1 MANKRISS
9 LDDITLVGGTSTA
22 GLSTTDIIPVTDVDD
37 TTGSPQGTTKK
48 VTVAN
53 LLSGLQAEPA
63 EGAFVD
69 GDKTKLDGIDI
80 SAFGATLVDDADASA
95 ARTTLGLGTAATSA
109 STDFFPSSYSTQTYT
124 ASGTPLA
131 FTLTSAAK
139 NKVVT
144 VNETSNVY
152 VTVPTGLGAGFNCK
166 FVQLGAGK
174 IVLQAGSG
182 ALLNSYTP
190 GSEIQNTT
198 LGQYAEIELVPVTT
212 DSYVIVGNSTTGPFL
227 NNYSVSLDGTNDYV
241 DYGVLGAL
249 NSVSAFTISTWIKTS
264 TANRMVFSGGTSNR
278 MSLLAAGAQVILGG
292 TTANIGSTDYDDGNW
307 HQITLVYNSGTV
319 TIYSDGSSTANG
331 SSSIFASSTQSSAFN
346 TFRIGQVA
354 NLYYFNGVIDEF
366 AVWSSALSSS
376 EIPDIQASSAPIDLR
391 SDNGNYTSSSN
402 LINYWRMGDN
412 DGGSGTTVTDLVGTL
427 DGTLTN
433 GASFTADTP

>member
-1 MANKRISS
+1 MANKKISS
-9 LDDITLVGGTSTA
+9 LTSLGAAPATD
-22 GLSTTDIIPVTDVDD
+22 DIIPITDISD
-37 TTGSPQGTTKK
+37 TTGSAQGTTKK

-131 FTLTSAAK
+131 FTLTSAAN

-198 LGQYAEIELVPVTT
+198 LGQYAEIQLVPVTT

-241 DYGVLGAL
+241 DYGVLGGL

-264 TANRMVFSGGTSNR
+264 TANRMVFSGTSSNR
-278 MSLLAAGAQVILGG
+278 MSILTAGVQVLLGG

-307 HQITLVYNSGTV
+307 HQITLVFNSGTV
-319 TIYSDGSSTANG
+319 TIYSDGSSIADG
-331 SSSIFASSTQSSAFN
+331 SSSSFASSTQSSAFN
-346 TFRIGQVA
+346 TFRIGQVV
-354 NLYYFNGVIDEF
+354 NLYYFNGQIDEF

-376 EIPDIQASSAPIDLR
+376 EIPDIQASNAPIDLR

-402 LINYWRMGDN
+402 LINYWRMGDS
-412 DGGSGTTVTDLVGTL
+412 DGGSGTTVTDLVGSL